1 MRLLCEYFGL
11 LKDFEKSN
19 LIIILQECGN
29 DMTRARVKGRARH
42 FAFEHAKLK
51 NCTAHHQ
58 LFLMFGTICLTE
70 FIILKQAYLVL
81 TIWKNPAFFH
91 VKFNRKLHMGVS
103 CHAMLKVNTDTFWK
117 LVQKFVVFI
126 FIIWLIQM
134 NKQSDLDR
142 SMHKKIAKIEIS
154 ENIEWKVWFLFTVF
168 TFP

>member
-1 MRLLCEYFGL
+1 MTSPGPVLKGGLGTLLL
-11 LKDFEKSN
+11 N
-19 LIIILQECGN
+19 MPNQRILQPTTN
-29 DMTRARVKGRARH
+29 
-42 FAFEHAKLK
+42 FY
-51 NCTAHHQ
+51 
-58 LFLMFGTICLTE
+58 LMFRTICLPE
-70 FIILKQAYLVL
+70 FIILKQAYLEL
-81 TIWKNPAFFH
+81 TLWKNPAFFH